1 MSTVRVSGSTAAGVA
16 AAVTV
21 VCVLPAFLTG
31 GMAVQMSAELG
42 LTLSTLGVAVSSFI
56 AAQAVLSRLLGGW
69 VDRLGAG
76 PALRAAAVLGAVSSF
91 AVAGLAQGLVGLALA
106 LAVAGVSNALG
117 QPAASRML
125 ARSVVADRQGIAFGF
140 FQSSK
145 PVAGL
150 LGGLAVPLFALTVG
164 WRWAFVATGC
174 AALLVA
180 AAIPRLEGR
189 PAASAT
195 PRRLRDEVPVAALA
209 LLAIGMALGFGA
221 VKVFGTFLVEA
232 NVTAG
237 LRPALAGLLLSVGG
251 ALAIVAR
258 LVLGRMAD
266 GREGHQ
272 LRLVVGMLLAG
283 AIGFG
288 VLALQRPVAMV
299 VGTTVVA
306 VGAWGYNGLF
316 YLSMTRL
323 TDAAGAITGTMLGAA
338 SIGGAVAPVLFG
350 LVVDRGSYTV
360 GWLMTGSWVLLA
372 AVVMHL
378 AYLRLEPSPQGPRPP
393 DAARR

>member
-1 MSTVRVSGSTAAGVA
+1 MSGARVSGSTAAAVA

-31 GMAVQMSAELG
+31 GMAVQMSADLD
-42 LTLSTLGVAVSSFI
+42 LTVSTLGVAVSSFI
-56 AAQAVLSRLLGGW
+56 AAQAVLSRFLGRW

-76 PALRAAAVLGAVSSF
+76 LALRAAAVLGALSAF

-106 LAVAGVSNALG
+106 LAVAGVANALG

-125 ARSVVADRQGIAFGF
+125 ARSVVAERQGIAFGL

-180 AAIPRLEGR
+180 AALPQLEGR
-189 PAASAT
+189 PGPSAS
-195 PRRLRDEVPVAALA
+195 PKRLREEVPGAALA

-237 LRPALAGLLLSVGG
+237 LSPALAGLLLSMGSG
-251 ALAIVAR
+251 LAIVAR
-258 LVLGRMAD
+258 LVLGRIAD
-266 GREGHQ
+266 RREGHQ
-272 LRLVVGMLLAG
+272 LRLVVGLLLMG

-288 VLALQRPVAMV
+288 VLALQRPGAMV
-299 VGTTVVA
+299 VGTMVVA

-323 TDAAGAITGTMLGAA
+323 TDAPGALTGAMLGAA
-338 SIGGAVAPVLFG
+338 SVGGAVAPVVFG
-350 LVVDRGSYTV
+350 LVAERGSYTA

-372 AVVMHL
+372 AVVMHV
-378 AYLRLEPSPQGPRPP
+378 AYLRLASSPKGARPP
-393 DAARR
+393 DAARA

>member
-1 MSTVRVSGSTAAGVA
+1 MSGARVSGSTAAAVA
-16 AAVTV
+16 AAITV

-31 GMAVQMSAELG
+31 GMAVQMSADLN
-42 LTLSTLGVAVSSFI
+42 LTVSTLGVAVSSFI
-56 AAQAVLSRLLGGW
+56 AAQAVLSRFLGRW

-76 PALRAAAVLGAVSSF
+76 LALRSAAVLGALSAF

-106 LAVAGVSNALG
+106 LAVAGVANALG

-125 ARSVVADRQGIAFGF
+125 ARSVVAERQGIAFGL

-180 AAIPRLEGR
+180 AALPRLEGR
-189 PAASAT
+189 PGPSASHK
-195 PRRLRDEVPVAALA
+195 RLREEVPGAALA

-237 LRPALAGLLLSVGG
+237 LSPALAGLLLSMGSG
-251 ALAIVAR
+251 LAIVAR
-258 LVLGRMAD
+258 LVLGRIAD
-266 GREGHQ
+266 RREGHQ
-272 LRLVVGMLLAG
+272 LRLVVGMLLVG

-323 TDAAGAITGTMLGAA
+323 TDAPGALTGAMLGAA
-338 SIGGAVAPVLFG
+338 SVGGAVAPVVFG
-350 LVVDRGSYTV
+350 LVAERGSYTA

-372 AVVMHL
+372 AVVMHV
-378 AYLRLEPSPQGPRPP
+378 AYLRLGSSPKGARPP
-393 DAARR
+393 DAARA